1 MRATFRVAERVRSRN
16 QEFSPPKADM
26 KSTAI
31 SVALICALCW
41 APLAAQVTFPGAA
54 WERVP
59 PERSGWSKAG
69 LAELQAWSN
78 QHHSTTLMIVH
89 HGVVVAEWGDTST
102 RLELESVR
110 KSLLSALIGIAVS
123 GKKISLDSTLEQLDV
138 DDNPPALTKAEK
150 QATVRMLLQA
160 RSGVYHKALYESAD
174 MAKNRPARGS
184 HMPGTF
190 WYYNNW
196 DFNALGTIFEHAAGV
211 GVYDGLGEWIARP
224 LGMQD
229 YRPGDGH
236 YVTGPD
242 SIHPAYAIR
251 MSARDLARFALLYA
265 RKGNWAGRQVV
276 PVDWVQES
284 TQPYSVSR
292 PGLGYGYMW
301 WTAGPDPKPGEL
313 AKGCFFA
320 AGTGGQ
326 LAFVFPAIDLVLVH
340 QIDEGLGL
348 PEPSSEDIG
357 QLVKLTLKAGGFLP
371 SP

>member
-1 MRATFRVAERVRSRN
+1 
-16 QEFSPPKADM
+16 M
-26 KSTAI
+26 KSTTI
-31 SVALICALCW
+31 SVTLICALCW
-41 APLAAQVTFPGAA
+41 APLAARGTFPGAT

-78 QHHSTTLMIVH
+78 HHHSTTLMIVH
-89 HGVVVAEWGDTST
+89 HGVVVAEWGDTSA

-110 KSLLSALIGIAVS
+110 KSLLSALIGIALS
-123 GKKISLDSTLEQLDV
+123 GKKISLDSTLNSWASTTIRPRSLRR
-138 DDNPPALTKAEK
+138 KS
-150 QATVRMLLQA
+150 RR
-160 RSGVYHKALYESAD
+160 RSGCFCRRGRGCTTRPRMNRPTWLRT
-174 MAKNRPARGS
+174 RPARGS

-196 DFNALGTIFEHAAGV
+196 DFNALGTIFERAASV
-211 GVYDGLGEWIARP
+211 GVYDALGEWIARP

-229 YRPGDGH
+229 YRPSDGH

-284 TQPYSVSR
+284 TQPYSVSG

-340 QIDEGLGL
+340 QIDEGL
-348 PEPSSEDIG
+348 
-357 QLVKLTLKAGGFLP
+357 
-371 SP
+371 

>member
-1 MRATFRVAERVRSRN
+1 MSRLGGRMRATFRVAERVRSRN
-16 QEFSPPKADM
+16 QEFSPPKGDM
-26 KSTAI
+26 KSTTI

-41 APLAAQVTFPGAA
+41 APLAAQGTFPGAA

-69 LAELQAWSN
+69 LAELQAWSK

-89 HGVVVAEWGDTST
+89 HGVVVAEWGDTSA

-123 GKKISLDSTLEQLDV
+123 GKKISLDSTLEQLDA

-196 DFNALGTIFEHAAGV
+196 DFNALGTIFEHAARV
-211 GVYDGLGEWIARP
+211 GVFDALGEWIARP
-224 LGMQD
+224 
-229 YRPGDGH
+229 R
-236 YVTGPD
+236 
-242 SIHPAYAIR
+242 
-251 MSARDLARFALLYA
+251 
-265 RKGNWAGRQVV
+265 
-276 PVDWVQES
+276 
-284 TQPYSVSR
+284 
-292 PGLGYGYMW
+292 GL
-301 WTAGPDPKPGEL
+301 
-313 AKGCFFA
+313 
-320 AGTGGQ
+320 Q
-326 LAFVFPAIDLVLVH
+326 
-340 QIDEGLGL
+340 
-348 PEPSSEDIG
+348 
-357 QLVKLTLKAGGFLP
+357 
-371 SP
+371 